1 MFKPHYINHPNPNYR
16 GNPLAEGMGY
26 PLSKNSIQVRSN
38 KAFEGGLELTDVP
51 ADLHGYYN
59 RSVILNLF
67 SLYVCQDEMVDVYE
81 TIRHGI
87 EYGYLGRNPNE
98 PEIGRMLTAIERDKD
113 EPLKAL
119 NIKRL
124 NMLENSFSYLITGL
138 SGRGKS
144 AMVKMALKHIDQK
157 IQHDTH
163 IVLNGNKATFTDIQI
178 TYIYVEHHDRV
189 GQKAFLISILQVI
202 DGVIGDAINGVKRK
216 SYAYENRN
224 GTVFELMNAVRKA
237 VVVHHIG
244 AFIIDEAQNFAPA
257 AKDLKIGTQEK
268 TSMKFV
274 EELINTLGVS
284 SIFVGTLSTLSLF
297 EKEVTITRRTTSC
310 GSMILLGCPLDSS
323 FWIRLTDQL
332 FKAVGPT
339 YSKDELFIL
348 RTHLH
353 GLTAGIPAIAVSLV
367 QSTLRFLSYHDT
379 GGHRLTTGVFDFVF
393 EQQFKLLHGPM
404 AALIDGEY
412 DKFED
417 FKPIKLLKEINPKSA
432 GEEKLAELNKESE
445 KVYQLWQERT
455 EQLKTGKC
463 QLTLPQESISHHQV
477 EALEASSK
485 LSPDNFMTLIDG
497 ENHE

>member
-1 MFKPHYINHPNPNYR
+1 MYKPHYINHPNPTYR
-16 GNPLAEGMGY
+16 GNPLVEGMGY
-26 PLSKNSIQVRSN
+26 PLSKNSIQVASN
-38 KAFEGGLELTDVP
+38 KEFKGALDLTDVP

-67 SLYVCQDEMVDVYE
+67 SLHVCQDEMVDVYE
-81 TIRHGI
+81 TIRHAI
-87 EYGYLGRNPNE
+87 EYGYLGRNPNK
-98 PEIGRMLTAIERDKD
+98 PEIGRMLGAIERDKD

-124 NMLENSFSYLITGL
+124 NMLESCFSYLIAGL

-144 AMVKMALKHIDQK
+144 AMVKMALKHIEQK
-157 IQHDTH
+157 IPHDTH
-163 IVLNGNKATFTDIQI
+163 IVLNGNKTSFKDIQI

-189 GQKAFLISILQVI
+189 GQKAFLISILQAI
-202 DGVIGDAINGVKRK
+202 DGVIDDEINGVKRK
-216 SYAYENRN
+216 SYTYANRN
-224 GTVFELMNAVRKA
+224 GTVFDLMNAVRKA

-257 AKDLKIGTQEK
+257 VKDLKIGSQEK

-310 GSMILLGCPLDSS
+310 GSMILLGCDLDKS
-323 FWIRLTDQL
+323 FWIRLTEQL
-332 FKAVGPT
+332 FNAVGPT
-339 YSKDELFIL
+339 YSNDELFIL

-353 GLTAGIPAIAVSLV
+353 GITAGIPAIAVSLV
-367 QSTLRFLSYHDT
+367 QSTLRFLSYHNT
-379 GGHRLTTGVFDFVF
+379 GSQRLTTGAFDFVF

-404 AALIDGEY
+404 AALIDENY

-417 FKPIKLLKEINPKSA
+417 FKPIRLLKELNPRSA
-432 GEEKLAELNKESE
+432 DEEKLAQLNQESK
-445 KVYQLWQERT
+445 KVYELWQEKT
-455 EQLKTGKC
+455 EYLKTGKY
-463 QLTLPQESISHHQV
+463 QLAASQESISHHQV
-477 EALEASSK
+477 EASEASIK
-485 LSPDNFMTLIDG
+485 LSPNNFIALIDRG
-497 ENHE
+497 DS

>member
-1 MFKPHYINHPNPNYR
+1 MSKPHYINHPNPNYR

-26 PLSKNSIQVRSN
+26 PLSRNSIQVSSN
-38 KAFEGGLELTDVP
+38 KAFEGTLDLTDVP
-51 ADLHGYYN
+51 VDLYGYYN
-59 RSVILNLF
+59 RSAILNLF
-67 SLYVCQDEMVDVYE
+67 SLHVCQDEMVDVYE
-81 TIRHGI
+81 IIRHGI

-98 PEIGRMLTAIERDKD
+98 PEIGRMLAAIERDKN

-124 NMLENSFSYLITGL
+124 NMLENSFSYLIAGL

-144 AMVKMALKHIDQK
+144 AMVKMALTHIVQK
-157 IQHDTH
+157 IPHDTH
-163 IVLNGNKATFTDIQI
+163 IVLNGNKAAFTDIQI

-189 GQKAFLISILQVI
+189 GQKAFLISILQAI
-202 DGVIGDAINGVKRK
+202 DGVIGDAINGEKRK
-216 SYAYENRN
+216 PYAYENRN
-224 GTVFELMNAVRKA
+224 GSVFELMNAVRKA

-284 SIFVGTLSTLSLF
+284 SIFVGTLSTLTLF
-297 EKEVTITRRTTSC
+297 EKEVTITRRTIRC
-310 GSMILLGCPLDSS
+310 GSMILLGCPLNNS
-323 FWIRLTDQL
+323 FWMRLTDQL
-332 FKAVGPT
+332 FKAVGPA

-367 QSTLRFLSYHDT
+367 QSTLRFLSYHDKE
-379 GGHRLTTGVFDFVF
+379 GQRLTTDAFDFVF

-404 AALIDGEY
+404 AALIDEDY

-432 GEEKLAELNKESE
+432 GEEQLNELNKEAE
-445 KVYQLWQERT
+445 KVYQLWQKKT
-455 EQLKTGKC
+455 ENLKTGKY
-463 QLTLPQESISHHQV
+463 QLAPPQEAISHHQV
-477 EALEASSK
+477 EASDASNK
-485 LSPDNFMTLIDG
+485 LSPDNFMALIEG
-497 ENHE
+497 EIS